1 MTGGV
6 SSCTIRHMISIALA
20 IVPIGILLLLTEFLW
35 RTNRLRGESARKLIH
50 IIVGSYVAFWPFF
63 ISFTAIQLI
72 SVAFLVVVLV
82 SQYFDIFKAIH
93 GVARRTWGEVLFA
106 VGIGLIATLTSE
118 PWIFAACILHMSV
131 ADGLAALAGKRWGM
145 AVRYQIDG
153 HDKSVVGTTV
163 FWLCSLII
171 TGLAIYFIPSLQSDA
186 TPLLLWLPLAAA
198 ATENI
203 GIGGTDNVLVPLLV
217 YAVLNSFAVM

>member
-1 MTGGV
+1 
-6 SSCTIRHMISIALA
+6 MIPIVLA
-20 IVPIGILLLLTEFLW
+20 ILPVCALLLLTEFLW

-72 SVAFLVVVLV
+72 SVAFLLVVMV
-82 SQYFDIFKAIH
+82 SQYFDIFKSIH
-93 GVARRTWGEVLFA
+93 GVARRTWGEILFA
-106 VGIGLIATLTSE
+106 VGIGVVATLATE

-131 ADGLAALAGKRWGM
+131 ADGLAALAGKRWGKHT
-145 AVRYQIDG
+145 RYQIEG
-153 HDKSVVGTTV
+153 HEKSVVGTTV
-163 FWLCSLII
+163 FWLCSLVI
-171 TGLAIYFIPSLQSDA
+171 TGVAVYFIPALQTDA
-186 TPLLLWLPLAAA
+186 KPLLLWLPLAAA

-217 YAVLNSFAVM
+217 YAVLNSLVLM